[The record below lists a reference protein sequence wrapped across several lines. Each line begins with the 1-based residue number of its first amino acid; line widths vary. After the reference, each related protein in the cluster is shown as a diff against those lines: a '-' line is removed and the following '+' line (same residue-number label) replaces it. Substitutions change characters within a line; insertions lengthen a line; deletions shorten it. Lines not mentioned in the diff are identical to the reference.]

1 MSSNRELFEEYFDS
15 NFKKSNILTEKQYGK
30 IADEFKKLYGEILV
44 QDKGAVI
51 LDIGCGAGHF
61 LYYLKKEGFENFLG
75 IDISVQQLEFC
86 KKNISGKVELANG
99 VDFLKDK
106 SEVYDVIAAHDILE
120 HLPKDKTILF
130 IREVNKALKKEGIF
144 LLRTP
149 NMSNPFS
156 IDSRY
161 CDFTHEVGFTAKSL
175 YQVLWVGGFRDITI
189 FPPKNILVRSVRNF
203 LRKGLV
209 RMLHSFIRFIYY
221 IQDFTVPDNLD
232 KNLVAVARKK

>member
-1 MSSNRELFEEYFDS
+1 MSSRELFEEYFDS
-15 NFKKSNILTEKQYGK
+15 SFKKGNILTEKQYEK
-30 IADEFKKLYGEILV
+30 AACEFKRFYDGV
-44 QDKGAVI
+44 MPQDKGAVI